1 MLSSALNLSLK
12 KEFITKLAPVST
24 VEKVRLCAISAKYSN
39 DWKLAYPC
47 HSATTLSNRDYEI
60 ISRLSLGL
68 KPYDTLPKECSSC
81 HRKNSPIE
89 CYQIDKGDIW
99 HYISCPLRRN
109 NELAIRHNQINLTLR
124 KIVDLVGGVSVV
136 EPANLDPDNRLRPD
150 QQIIL
155 DKKEFIIDV
164 SIVHPASQSYLN
176 LDCTKRSLG
185 LAESKAMSKTLKY
198 HDLLKKRNGNNN
210 QKSIFVPFI
219 LETFGGIS
227 RSGADLLKEINIFSQ
242 QNQSVWTSD
251 EIKFI
256 LRFSIS
262 CALQRGNA
270 AAIRQGYLNDSHFGS
285 SRRI

>member
-1 MLSSALNLSLK
+1 M
-12 KEFITKLAPVST
+12 
-24 VEKVRLCAISAKYSN
+24 
-39 DWKLAYPC
+39 
-47 HSATTLSNRDYEI
+47 
-60 ISRLSLGL
+60 
-68 KPYDTLPKECSSC
+68 
-81 HRKNSPIE
+81 
-89 CYQIDKGDIW
+89 
-99 HYISCPLRRN
+99 
-109 NELAIRHNQINLTLR
+109 
-124 KIVDLVGGVSVV
+124 DLVGGVSVV

-155 DKKEFIIDV
+155 DKKKFIIDV

-227 RSGADLLKEINIFSQ
+227 RSGADLLKKINIFSQ

-285 SRRI
+285 SRRIQEVKGGFLNSTLFLFFHFFTYF